1 MEVENRFLRQTVS
14 VPLLRTTHLGRTFG
28 DRVAVEDLTLSVNGG
43 EVVVLLGPNG
53 AGKTTTFRLLASLIP
68 PTTGEA
74 LIDTHAIGEAAARA
88 RVGLL
93 TEAPGL
99 WERLSV
105 SDNLQTHA
113 RLQGV
118 SDPDAAVGRVLR
130 SVDLEDR
137 AGDRSGALSKGLKQ
151 RVALARALLHDPP
164 VVLLDEPTAGLD
176 PESARDVRDLIRRLR
191 NERRAVLVSTH
202 NLAEAEALGDRVA
215 ILRRRLLA
223 FEPPGDLRRRLGTPA
238 VEIDVEGDAR
248 AWATTVETWR
258 DVALLDSEGST
269 LRLRLND
276 ERIPEAVAALV
287 TAGARIRRVDA
298 RQASLED
305 AYLALV
311 RNDA

>member
-1 MEVENRFLRQTVS
+1 MRHTVA
-14 VPLLRTTHLGRTFG
+14 VPLVHTAHLGRTFG

-43 EVVVLLGPNG
+43 EVVALLGPNG

-68 PTTGEA
+68 PTSGDAQIE
-74 LIDTHAIGEAAARA
+74 THAIGEAPARA

-105 SDNLQTHA
+105 AQNLLTHA

-118 SDPDAAVGRVLR
+118 KDPDAVVARVLR

-137 AGDRSGALSKGLKQ
+137 AGDRAGALSKGLKQ

-191 NERRAVLVSTH
+191 DERRAVLVSTH
-202 NLAEAEALGDRVA
+202 NLAEAESIGDRVA

-223 FEPPGDLRRRLGTPA
+223 FEPPGELRRRLGTPA

-248 AWATTVETWR
+248 AWLDIVRTWPGAA
-258 DVALLDSEGST
+258 VLDAEGHT
-269 LRLRLND
+269 LRLRLD
-276 ERIPEAVAALV
+276 DQQIPEAVAALV
-287 TAGARIRRVDA
+287 SAGARIRRVDA
-298 RQASLED
+298 REASLED

-311 RNDA
+311 RSDA